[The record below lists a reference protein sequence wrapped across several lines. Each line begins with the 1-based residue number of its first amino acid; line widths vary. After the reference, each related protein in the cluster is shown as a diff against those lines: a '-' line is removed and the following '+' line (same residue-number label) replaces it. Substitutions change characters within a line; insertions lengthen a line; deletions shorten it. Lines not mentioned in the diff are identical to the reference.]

1 MVNLFLIFLVI
12 TILFSITAA
21 PFYIPTNSAQGFQ
34 FLHILA
40 STCYF
45 PLLSFVCMCGFF
57 FFFNISYPSS
67 CEVNLLNLFP
77 RLNLYE
83 KALVNKALWQ
93 Y

>member
-1 MVNLFLIFLVI
+1 MVNLFLIFWVI

-21 PFYIPTNSAQGFQ
+21 PFYIPTNGAQRFQ
-34 FLHILA
+34 FLHILTN
-40 STCYF
+40 TCYF
-45 PLLSFVCMCGFF
+45 PLLSFVCVCVAF

-83 KALVNKALWQ
+83 KALINKALW
-93 Y
+93 